1 MKILELIF
9 NLALILV
16 GGAFCISSLH
26 LGLGKANDP
35 GPGLIPLG
43 TGALLIL
50 FSLGTIAESHL
61 KKAKEGE
68 MIFKNKRWRMVLG
81 MIASIFAY
89 ASVLNILGF
98 LPATFLL
105 LAGLF
110 RASGVKSWKGVFF
123 ASLVTTGIAH
133 LIFNYLF
140 HCNFPK
146 GVVGF

>member
-1 MKILELIF
+1 MKILELTF
-9 NLALILV
+9 NLTLILV
-16 GGAFCISSLH
+16 GGAFCISSIH
-26 LGLGKANDP
+26 LGLGKVNDP

-61 KKAKEGE
+61 KKAKVGE
-68 MIFKNKRWRMVLG
+68 IIFKNKRWRLVLV

-89 ASVLNILGF
+89 ALVLHILGF

-105 LAGLF
+105 LSGLF
-110 RASGVKSWKGVFF
+110 RASGVKSWKGACL
-123 ASLVTTGIAH
+123 ASSVTTGSAH

-140 HCNFPK
+140 QCNFPK